1 MNHHV
6 YFWLKEEHKNPDDRE
21 VFERG
26 LAQLFDIHWVAGG
39 RWSVP
44 AAVEIRP
51 VVDQSWDYAL
61 AMEFANVEEHDAY
74 QIDEAH
80 HDFVDTFKDWWD
92 KVVVHDLA

>member
-1 MNHHV
+1 MLHHV
-6 YFWLKEEHKNPDDRE
+6 YFWLNESRNNAGDRAT
-21 VFERG
+21 FERG
-26 LAQLFDIHWVAGG
+26 LAMLFDIPQVAGG

-61 AMEFANVEEHDAY
+61 AMEFATLADHDTY
-74 QIDEAH
+74 QAH
-80 HDFVDTFKDWWD
+80 DDHTRFVNTFKDWWE